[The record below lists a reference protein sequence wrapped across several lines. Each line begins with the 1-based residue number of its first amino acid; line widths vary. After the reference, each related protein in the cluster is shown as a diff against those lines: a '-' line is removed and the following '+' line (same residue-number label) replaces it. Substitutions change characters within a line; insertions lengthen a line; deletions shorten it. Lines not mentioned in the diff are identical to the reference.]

1 MSMTP
6 AVIPNV
12 LANRYATKEMVA
24 IFDPVNKI
32 IAERKF
38 WITILRLQKAGGL
51 SITDSEIASYEKVV
65 EKVDLASIEKRERAN
80 RHDVKA
86 RIEEF
91 NSLAGL
97 EKIHIGLTSRD
108 LTENIELIAIK
119 DGLNL
124 VRRRTLETLFLLEK
138 SITKYEKTYMV
149 GRSHNVAAQ
158 VTTLGK
164 RFATCAQELLFSL
177 ASLEELIARLPLRG
191 LKGPVGT
198 GQDQIAL
205 LGSIKDL
212 NKLEEKLAKE
222 YGFENTLS
230 SVGQIYPRSIDF
242 EVVSKLL
249 QIASAP
255 SSMATTIRL
264 MSGFGLVSEGFK
276 SGQVGSSAMPHK
288 MNARSSER
296 INGMMVLLRGYAT
309 MAADLAGD
317 QWNEG
322 DVSCSVVR
330 RVVIPDAFYT
340 IDGLLHTFMTVLTE
354 FGIYEENINKEL
366 AEQLPFLATSQILT
380 ELVKKGMGREIA
392 HELIKKHATT
402 TTASNFFN
410 ALASEKDF
418 PLSINELNNLIIDP
432 ADFSGSALAQSQE
445 VADEIRKI
453 TKGQVSK
460 EELQSLISRSI
471 HS

>member
-1 MSMTP
+1 MSIT
-6 AVIPNV
+6 PNV

-24 IFDPVNKI
+24 IFDPINKI
-32 IAERKF
+32 IAERRF

-51 SITDSEIASYEKVV
+51 SITDSDITSYEKVI
-65 EKVDLASIEKRERAN
+65 EKVDLTSIEKRERAN

-108 LTENIELIAIK
+108 LTENIELIAIR

-177 ASLEELIARLPLRG
+177 TSLEELIARLPLRG

-198 GQDQIAL
+198 GQDQIAT

-242 EVVSKLL
+242 EVVAKLL

-296 INGMMVLLRGYAT
+296 INGMMVLLRGYTT

-354 FGIYEENINKEL
+354 FGIYEENINNEL

-402 TTASNFFN
+402 TTASNLFN
-410 ALASEKDF
+410 SLASEKDF
-418 PLSINELNNLIIDP
+418 PLSINELNNLIKDP
-432 ADFSGSALAQSQE
+432 SAFAGSAIEQTRE
-445 VADEIRKI
+445 VTAEIKQI
-453 TKGQVSK
+453 IKGEVSNVD
-460 EELQSLISRSI
+460 LQSLI
-471 HS
+471 

>member
-1 MSMTP
+1 MAP

-24 IFDPVNKI
+24 IFDPINKI

-38 WITILRLQKAGGL
+38 WVTILRLQKASGL
-51 SITDSEIASYEKVV
+51 SITDSDITSYEKVV

-91 NSLAGL
+91 NSLAGI

-212 NKLEEKLAKE
+212 KKLEEKLAKE
-222 YGFENTLS
+222 YGFENTLC

-242 EVVSKLL
+242 EVVAKLL

-276 SGQVGSSAMPHK
+276 SGQIGSSAMPHK

-309 MAADLAGD
+309 MAADLAGN

-418 PLSINELNNLIIDP
+418 PLSINELNSLINDP
-432 ADFSGSALAQSQE
+432 AAFAGSAIEQTRE
-445 VADEIRKI
+445 VTDEIKQI
-453 TKGQVSK
+453 TKGEITKVD
-460 EELQSLISRSI
+460 LQSLI
-471 HS
+471 

>member
-6 AVIPNV
+6 YVTPNV

-24 IFDPVNKI
+24 IFDPINKI

-38 WITILRLQKAGGL
+38 WITILRLQKANGL

-91 NSLAGL
+91 NSLARI

-177 ASLEELIARLPLRG
+177 SSLEELIARLPLRG

-198 GQDQIAL
+198 GQDQIAT

-212 NKLEEKLAKE
+212 SKLEENLAKE

-402 TTASNFFN
+402 NTASRFFN

-418 PLSINELNNLIIDP
+418 PLSINQLNNLIKDP
-432 ADFSGSALAQSQE
+432 STFAGSALEQSQE
-445 VADEIRKI
+445 VADEIKNI
-453 TKGQVSK
+453 TKGEVSK
-460 EELQSLISRSI
+460 VDLQSLI
-471 HS
+471 

>member
-1 MSMTP
+1 MTP
-6 AVIPNV
+6 GVIPNV

-119 DGLNL
+119 GGLNL

-177 ASLEELIARLPLRG
+177 TSLEELIARLPFRG

-198 GQDQIAL
+198 GQDQIAT
-205 LGSIKDL
+205 LGSINDL

-242 EVVSKLL
+242 EVVAKLL

-402 TTASNFFN
+402 NTASNFFN

-418 PLSINELNNLIIDP
+418 PLSIKELNNLIKDP
-432 ADFSGSALAQSQE
+432 ASFAGSALEQSQE
-445 VADEIRKI
+445 VADEIKNI
-453 TKGQVSK
+453 TKGEVSK
-460 EELQSLISRSI
+460 VDLQALI
-471 HS
+471 

>member
-1 MSMTP
+1 MSIT
-6 AVIPNV
+6 PNV
-12 LANRYATKEMVA
+12 LATRYATEEMVA

-51 SITDSEIASYEKVV
+51 SITDSDITSYEKVV
-65 EKVDLASIEKRERAN
+65 DKVDLASIEKRERAN

-91 NSLAGL
+91 NSLAGI

-138 SITKYEKTYMV
+138 IITKYEKTYMV

-177 ASLEELIARLPLRG
+177 TSLEELIARLPLRG

-205 LGSIKDL
+205 LGSIQDL
-212 NKLEEKLAKE
+212 SKLEEKLAKE

-255 SSMATTIRL
+255 SSLATTIRL

-296 INGMMVLLRGYAT
+296 INGMMVLLRGYTT
-309 MAADLAGD
+309 MTADLAGD

-354 FGIYEENINKEL
+354 FGIYEENVNREL

-392 HELIKKHATT
+392 HDLIKKHATT

-418 PLSINELNNLIIDP
+418 PLSIIELSNLIKDP
-432 ADFSGSALAQSQE
+432 AAFAGSAIEQTRE
-445 VADEIRKI
+445 VTDKIKQI
-453 TKGQVSK
+453 TKGEITKVD
-460 EELQSLISRSI
+460 LQSLI
-471 HS
+471 